1 MTPPFEYPAAPHQR
15 RHGPSGYADY
25 ASYRPWLRDEFTF
38 RCVYCL
44 QRERWVPP
52 AAGLEIDH
60 FLPVALNPELATEYD
75 NLLYCCSTCNTAKR
89 VQLLADPTVALLK
102 ESVRVDPDGTIRAL
116 TPDAE
121 RLVTLL
127 GLDSPTYTE
136 FRLLWTGIVAMA
148 ERHAPDLY
156 QRLMGFPIDLPDLA
170 ALRPPGGNDRPG
182 GVSTSYYRQ
191 RELGDLPAT
200 Y

>member
-1 MTPPFEYPAAPHQR
+1 MTTPFDYPAAPHQR
-15 RHGPSGYADY
+15 RHGPRGYTDY

-52 AAGLEIDH
+52 TTALEIDH
-60 FLPVALNPELATEYD
+60 FLPVAVNPELATEYD
-75 NLLYCCSTCNTAKR
+75 NLLYCCSTCNAAKLAR
-89 VQLLADPTVALLK
+89 LLPDPTTVLLRGA
-102 ESVRVDPDGTIRAL
+102 VRVDPDGTICPL
-116 TPDAE
+116 NSDAE

-136 FRLLWTGIVAMA
+136 FRLLWIGIVAMA
-148 ERHAPDLY
+148 ERHVPDLY
-156 QRLMGFPIDLPDLA
+156 SRLMGFPADLPDLA
-170 ALRPPGGNDRPG
+170 TLRPPEGNARPNG
-182 GVSTSYYRQ
+182 IVMSHHLR
-191 RELGDLPAT
+191 RERGELPPM